1 VRDEGAGIAK
11 WTLSSK
17 VLGRKGARSVT
28 RATGKDK
35 SSAQVRLPRGARYL
49 LRLTVVDLLGQSS
62 SVNLGTV
69 RIPG

>member
-1 VRDEGAGIAK
+1 VQDEGAGIAK
-11 WTLSSK
+11 WTVSSK
-17 VLGRKGARSVT
+17 RLGRKGARFVT
-28 RATGKDK
+28 RASGRDK

-69 RIPG
+69 RIPD